1 MFEDPLAVGRSER
14 CLAEMSLTID
24 RGTAIL
30 EFTPAGLKTF
40 RDAVVTWRNG
50 GEDFSVH
57 PSREAK
63 GQKDKRSGEVWFW
76 SPSTDP

>member
-1 MFEDPLAVGRSER
+1 MMRFSQVTLE
-14 CLAEMSLTID
+14 EMSLTIE

-30 EFTPAGLKTF
+30 EFTPAGLRTF
-40 RDAVVTWRNG
+40 RDAVVTWRDG

-57 PSREAK
+57 PSQDAM
-63 GQKDKRSGEVWFW
+63 GHKDQSSGEVWFW